1 MISHLISR
9 NQKVLYQ
16 NPGDFF
22 LGKLAGVHPRFP
34 ACSAGRSWLH
44 LGTGLNRSFAS
55 GPLCHSE
62 SLQNLGSSPG
72 ESEEIIIIQ
81 DGNIFVSRKISDIF
95 YDIVHRLWYLIFGPK
110 AIPSTFRSAIFTSK
124 PQFPRITLQRSQRPK
139 MQHLVSAT
147 VLAEGRADAPFFF
160 RKQWV
165 GWQHHH
171 IITKTYEDNLGFY

>member
-62 SLQNLGSSPG
+62 VSKTWELAG

-147 VLAEGRADAPFFF
+147 VLAEGRADAPFFS
-160 RKQWV
+160 QTV
-165 GWQHHH
+165 GWMATSSHHH
-171 IITKTYEDNLGFY
+171 ENIWRQFGIY